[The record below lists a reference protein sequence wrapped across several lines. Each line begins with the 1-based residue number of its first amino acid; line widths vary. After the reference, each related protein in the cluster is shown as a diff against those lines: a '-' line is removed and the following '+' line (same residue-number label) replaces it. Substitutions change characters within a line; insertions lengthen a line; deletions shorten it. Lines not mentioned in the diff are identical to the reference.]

1 MSSDDELRKLFKI
14 YRYME
19 ESSRLLA
26 QFGTANN
33 IPEEELH
40 VFRFN
45 PQKLKVYCV
54 QIEKR
59 RKAAH

>member
-1 MSSDDELRKLFKI
+1 MTSDDELSKLVKI

-26 QFGTANN
+26 QFGTAYN
-33 IPEEELH
+33 IPDKEFH
-40 VFRFN
+40 VFGFN
-45 PQKLKVYCV
+45 PQKLKVYCE
-54 QIEKR
+54 QIEKK